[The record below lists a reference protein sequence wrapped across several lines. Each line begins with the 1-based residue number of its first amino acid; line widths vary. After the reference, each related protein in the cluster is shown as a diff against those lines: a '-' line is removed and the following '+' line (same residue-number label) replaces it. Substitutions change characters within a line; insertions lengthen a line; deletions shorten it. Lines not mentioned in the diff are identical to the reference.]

1 MLPRFSLKNN
11 EDVFNIIE
19 KDFIENINKESEP
32 KNRNIAILDGYN
44 ATTFPIGIRYKGRRY
59 SIKKSKK
66 GDIFLH
72 RNFSS
77 LIATIKVTSSRNRL
91 KCELIPAF
99 NEEIIKLNFSAVNIF
114 PTKNASGNYEFCLNK
129 RFLDALEEGKNELF
143 AELPESKIKVFCF
156 GNVFF
161 EYDKSAEEAFFIDT
175 PKNKGIIFTKSTK
188 EILLNMFPTNKNEYT
203 ENTAW
208 GKISFSEGFGC
219 PVTEKNLLLG
229 KVYGKTY
236 NVFPS
241 FDLTREE
248 SLYFSN
254 LFDDNKTKLVLS
266 KYPDTSRAVFSLYF
280 KNYKRGDFENP
291 NSCKVILGDCQSF
304 LKLIQKTITNNKKS
318 FLKNV
323 LAKELFIPSTASIK
337 DIMDAIEI
345 LDAAP
350 RIKKAKT
357 NIRFFFKEENHAVK
371 NTFFDGIFAT
381 ELMSTP
387 VGTKFDIREDGSFKL
402 DILYRG
408 SSVKRKKQFANELV
422 KFIKSKTGYEL
433 AYYSDENEEK

>member
-32 KNRNIAILDGYN
+32 QNRNIAILDGYN

-77 LIATIKVTSSRNRL
+77 LLATIKVTSSRNRL
-91 KCELIPAF
+91 KCELIPAS

-129 RFLDALEEGKNELF
+129 RFLDALEEGKDELF
-143 AELPESKIKVFCF
+143 AELPESKNKVFCF

-188 EILLNMFPTNKNEYT
+188 EILLNMFPVNKDEYT
-203 ENTAW
+203 ENTTW
-208 GKISFSEGFGC
+208 GKIFFSEGFGC

-229 KVYGKTY
+229 KVYGNTY

-248 SLYFSN
+248 SLYFSS
-254 LFDDNKTKLVLS
+254 LFDSNKTKFILS

-280 KNYKRGDFENP
+280 KNYKRGDFEDP

-304 LKLIQKTITNNKKS
+304 LKLIQKTITDNKGS
-318 FLKNV
+318 FLRSA
-323 LAKELFIPSTASIK
+323 LAKELFIPATTSFK
-337 DIMDAIEI
+337 DILNAIEI

-350 RIKKAKT
+350 RIKKVET
-357 NIRFFFKEENHAVK
+357 NVRFFFKEEEHSVK
-371 NTFFDGIFAT
+371 NTFFDGIFGT
-381 ELMSTP
+381 GLINTP
-387 VGTKFDIREDGSFKL
+387 VGTKFDIKEDGSFQL
-402 DILYRG
+402 NMLYNG
-408 SSVKRKKQFANELV
+408 VSAKRKKQFAKELV
-422 KFIKSKTGYEL
+422 KFVKSKTGYSL
-433 AYYSDENEEK
+433 GYYFEKV